1 MRIANLRSWR
11 TNSGG
16 SHVEADIDGE
26 PLWFASDD
34 AKLAP
39 SPEAFASA
47 LLMAAATRGEP
58 LEVEAPVDRLWL
70 ERVPAIVRQA
80 QEWWQLPGTRVIAAD
95 VIDTP
100 RLKPGTT
107 AQCFTGGVDS
117 FYALITAKTPP
128 GILVYA
134 HGYDVDLTNQ
144 IRVDAF
150 LPGLREVAASFG
162 ARAVLIATNLQ
173 EHSASQC
180 VDIRRSHG
188 GALAALGH
196 VLVEEVERLVIP
208 SSYPYHD
215 PKPWGSHWDV
225 DPLWSS
231 QRLAV
236 EHADATFRRDG
247 KVRAIAD
254 HPMVRRHL
262 RVCFSPKTETG
273 NCSRCEKCIRTMIA
287 LAMCGRLDDC
297 ETFDR
302 TVTIVQR
309 VNAMSTVRPHLVS
322 IYEELL
328 RGIDDPQLSAA
339 VQRLIADS
347 RGRPTW
353 LYQRMRRWRRK
364 AGASR
369 LTRLWN
375 RLF

>member
-1 MRIANLRSWR
+1 M
-11 TNSGG
+11 
-16 SHVEADIDGE
+16 
-26 PLWFASDD
+26 
-34 AKLAP
+34 
-39 SPEAFASA
+39 
-47 LLMAAATRGEP
+47 
-58 LEVEAPVDRLWL
+58 
-70 ERVPAIVRQA
+70 
-80 QEWWQLPGTRVIAAD
+80 
-95 VIDTP
+95 
-100 RLKPGTT
+100 
-107 AQCFTGGVDS
+107 
-117 FYALITAKTPP
+117 
-128 GILVYA
+128 
-134 HGYDVDLTNQ
+134 
-144 IRVDAF
+144 
-150 LPGLREVAASFG
+150 
-162 ARAVLIATNLQ
+162 LIATNLQ
-173 EHSASQC
+173 EHSASQG

-196 VLVEEVERLVIP
+196 VLAEEVERLVIP

-302 TVTIVQR
+302 TVPIDAARERHVDR
-309 VNAMSTVRPHLVS
+309 EAAPRLD
-322 IYEELL
+322 L
-328 RGIDDPQLSAA
+328 RGVASRHRRSAIERRRE
-339 VQRLIADS
+339 RLIADS

-375 RLF
+375 RLFECVRRQAAVARQPGLGAWHDALSRAGARLGLRRELVVARGLGEQIVDLGDGACLVKLLDGGDLSRHAVERGFVELPLGIRLLGLRL